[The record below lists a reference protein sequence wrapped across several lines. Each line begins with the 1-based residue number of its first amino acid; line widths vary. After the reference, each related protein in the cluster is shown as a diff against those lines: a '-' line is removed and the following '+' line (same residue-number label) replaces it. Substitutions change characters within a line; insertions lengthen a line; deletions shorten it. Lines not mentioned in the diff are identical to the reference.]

1 MDVCG
6 VVQSAHKWA
15 VSRGAIWKAWCGM
28 LWCSMFAR
36 FVPVFCH
43 DLLPVGRIVANV
55 FSANVVAKVVASA
68 DVSSVASVDVSV
80 FVTLSFVSPAVRLPD
95 VLLRMKWHMDIEC
108 SWKNEGG
115 LCELPSIL
123 HATSPSRCP

>member
-1 MDVCG
+1 
-6 VVQSAHKWA
+6 
-15 VSRGAIWKAWCGM
+15 
-28 LWCSMFAR
+28 MFAR

-80 FVTLSFVSPAVRLPD
+80 FVTRSFVSPAVRLPD
-95 VLLRMKWHMDIEC
+95 VLLRMKWHA
-108 SWKNEGG
+108 WFGRVKGVQ
-115 LCELPSIL
+115 
-123 HATSPSRCP
+123 SPAAGQ